1 MRTSLQSFLLAI
13 SACFIVACSSSS
25 DLRAEEYII
34 PLPVEVI
41 KGEGTFAFE
50 NGMSLYVNDTGLFP
64 ARTLLQNN
72 LGMTFDE
79 SKEESSAH
87 IVLCMNE
94 DAADKQGKYHLVIKD
109 GRLRIDASDYSGI
122 VSGISTICQLLP
134 ADNKR
139 GYSIPNVEIID
150 YPHYQWRGMHLDVS
164 RHFYSKEEVM
174 RLLDLMFLYKFNK
187 FHWHLTD
194 DQGWRIEIKRYP
206 LLTEKGAWRKFND
219 QDRQCMQLEQSMDNP
234 DYAIPVNKMSVI
246 EGDTIYGGFY
256 TQEEIKEVVKYASE
270 RGIDVI
276 PEIDMPGH
284 FLAAIQQYP
293 DIACD
298 GLIGWGQT
306 FSSPLCVGKDA
317 TLEFCKN
324 IWREI
329 FQLFPYEYVHL
340 GGDEVDK
347 TNWNKCKDCQR
358 RMKAENLSTPEDLQ
372 AWFVREMEAFFLQNG
387 KRLVGW
393 DEVVE
398 DGLSNK
404 SVISWWRSW
413 CTEAV
418 HKATA
423 AGMKAIICPNSH
435 LYFDYEQKSDFL
447 KKIYEMDVVPAGLSD
462 AQKSLVWGVQ
472 CNVWTEWIPTMQRME
487 YMVFPR
493 MMAVSEIAWCEK
505 ARLNDYKA
513 FEQRVMHQ
521 IKRLDEL
528 NVNYHIPDLTG
539 FYDRNVFVDKGLFKI
554 DCILPQVEIRY
565 TTDGIQ
571 PSRQSALY
579 TGPITVTENTEFKFR
594 AFRPNGTSDKLYTA
608 TFMKE
613 KIRPAIKVVENLEP
627 GLKVALYDFS
637 GTKCADIDS
646 SKLVKQY
653 VSEHISYPEGK
664 TGNLALI
671 YDGYVEIPKEGVYT
685 FSLLSDDG
693 SILKLDG
700 QVLIENDGLHSPA
713 ERSAQVALAAGIH
726 KLDLSYFDYYGGVLK
741 LYLIDEK
748 GEKIECPS
756 EWFKHK

>member
-1 MRTSLQSFLLAI
+1 
-13 SACFIVACSSSS
+13 
-25 DLRAEEYII
+25 
-34 PLPVEVI
+34 
-41 KGEGTFAFE
+41 
-50 NGMSLYVNDTGLFP
+50 
-64 ARTLLQNN
+64 
-72 LGMTFDE
+72 
-79 SKEESSAH
+79 
-87 IVLCMNE
+87 
-94 DAADKQGKYHLVIKD
+94 
-109 GRLRIDASDYSGI
+109 
-122 VSGISTICQLLP
+122 
-134 ADNKR
+134 
-139 GYSIPNVEIID
+139 
-150 YPHYQWRGMHLDVS
+150 
-164 RHFYSKEEVM
+164 
-174 RLLDLMFLYKFNK
+174 
-187 FHWHLTD
+187 
-194 DQGWRIEIKRYP
+194 
-206 LLTEKGAWRKFND
+206 
-219 QDRQCMQLEQSMDNP
+219 
-234 DYAIPVNKMSVI
+234 
-246 EGDTIYGGFY
+246 
-256 TQEEIKEVVKYASE
+256 
-270 RGIDVI
+270 
-276 PEIDMPGH
+276 
-284 FLAAIQQYP
+284 
-293 DIACD
+293 
-298 GLIGWGQT
+298 
-306 FSSPLCVGKDA
+306 
-317 TLEFCKN
+317 
-324 IWREI
+324 
-329 FQLFPYEYVHL
+329 
-340 GGDEVDK
+340 
-347 TNWNKCKDCQR
+347 
-358 RMKAENLSTPEDLQ
+358 
-372 AWFVREMEAFFLQNG
+372 
-387 KRLVGW
+387 
-393 DEVVE
+393 
-398 DGLSNK
+398 
-404 SVISWWRSW
+404 
-413 CTEAV
+413 
-418 HKATA
+418 
-423 AGMKAIICPNSH
+423 
-435 LYFDYEQKSDFL
+435 
-447 KKIYEMDVVPAGLSD
+447 MDVVPAGLSD

-539 FYDRNVFVDKGLFKI
+539 FYDRSVFVDKGLFKI